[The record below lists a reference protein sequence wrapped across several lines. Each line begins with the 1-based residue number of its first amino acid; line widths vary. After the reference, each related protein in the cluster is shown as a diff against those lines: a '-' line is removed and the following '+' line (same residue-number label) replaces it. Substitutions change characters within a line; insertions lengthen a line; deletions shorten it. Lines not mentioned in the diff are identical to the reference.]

1 VKIVYK
7 SYNVCATNGT
17 ISEPLDGFTGTPRT
31 LLGVWNGNA
40 YEPVPAWFIW
50 TGTTYTF
57 NLAAWFTWTG
67 TSYIYNPGVTIGTT
81 VIGFS
86 AGGIEYLIIINKS
99 SVCAAATIPYT
110 PECCTGLNIVWLNRE
125 GGYQSFLFGGKR
137 AIYEITDGEAE
148 TFKTQNLTLKNLSL
162 KDVYRAVVVNTGVI
176 DRELLSVLESLRN
189 SIQAWVYDEELP
201 DYLNFEDRFTPIIV
215 DRESMIVRDTRER
228 IVERTF
234 RFLIAKELNIQGQ

>member
-1 VKIVYK
+1 MKIVYK
-7 SYNVCATNGT
+7 SYNLCATNGV
-17 ISEPLDGFTGTPRT
+17 ISEPLDTFTNTPRA
-31 LLGVWNGNA
+31 LLGR
-40 YEPVPAWFIW
+40 W
-50 TGTTYTF
+50 TGSGYVTVP
-57 NLAAWFTWTG
+57 AWFTWTG
-67 TSYIYNPGVTIGTT
+67 TSYTFNMASVTTGTT

-86 AGGIEYLIIINKS
+86 ADGIEYLIIINKG
-99 SVCAAATIPYT
+99 SVCAAAVISYT

-137 AIYEITDGEAE
+137 EIYEINDGEAE
-148 TFKTQNLTLKNLSL
+148 TFKTQNLTLKNSSL

>member
-7 SYNVCATNGT
+7 SYNLCATNGVV
-17 ISEPLDGFTGTPRT
+17 SELLDAFTNTPRA
-31 LLGVWNGNA
+31 LLGR
-40 YEPVPAWFIW
+40 W
-50 TGTTYTF
+50 TGSTYV
-57 NLAAWFTWTG
+57 AVPAWFTWTG
-67 TSYIYNPGVTIGTT
+67 TSYTFNMASVTTGTT

-86 AGGIEYLIIINKS
+86 ADGIQYLIIINKG
-99 SVCAAATIPYT
+99 SVCAPAVISYT

-137 AIYEITDGEAE
+137 AIYEINDGEAE
-148 TFKTQNLTLKNLSL
+148 TFKTQNLTLKNSSL

-176 DRELLSVLESLRN
+176 NSELLSVLESLRN

-201 DYLNFEDRFTPIIV
+201 DYLNFDDRFTPIIV

>member
-1 VKIVYK
+1 MKIVYK
-7 SYNVCATNGT
+7 SYNLCATNGVV
-17 ISEPLDGFTGTPRT
+17 SEPLDVFTNTPRT
-31 LLGVWNGNA
+31 LLGR
-40 YEPVPAWFIW
+40 W
-50 TGTTYTF
+50 TGSAYVTVP
-57 NLAAWFTWTG
+57 AWFTWTG
-67 TSYIYNPGVTIGTT
+67 TSYTFNMASVTTGTT

-86 AGGIEYLIIINKS
+86 ADGIEYLIIINKG
-99 SVCAAATIPYT
+99 SVCAPAVISYT

-137 AIYEITDGEAE
+137 AIYEINDGEAE
-148 TFKTQNLTLKNLSL
+148 TFKTQNLTLKNSSL

-176 DRELLSVLESLRN
+176 NSELLSVLESLRN

>member
-7 SYNVCATNGT
+7 SYNLCATNGV
-17 ISEPLDGFTGTPRT
+17 ISEPLDAFTNTPRT
-31 LLGVWNGNA
+31 LLGRWNGSA
-40 YEPVPAWFIW
+40 YVTAPVWFTWIS
-50 TGTTYTF
+50 GTSYTF
-57 NLAAWFTWTG
+57 NMA
-67 TSYIYNPGVTIGTT
+67 SVTTGTT

-86 AGGIEYLIIINKS
+86 ADGIEYLIIINKG
-99 SVCAAATIPYT
+99 SVCAPTTISYT

-137 AIYEITDGEAE
+137 AIYEINDGEAE
-148 TFKTQNLTLKNLSL
+148 TFKTQNLTLKNSSL

-189 SIQAWVYDEELP
+189 SIQAWVYDEDLP

-215 DRESMIVRDTRER
+215 DRESMIVRDTKER